1 MIRFALESRSVGS
14 SAARSHRKREPRKA
28 SRQPRPRGTVRTK
41 ILRVPNILNNSF
53 SKFAPPRSNKMKNY
67 KNLSLIL
74 TLLAAAS
81 VAPDVS
87 GQSNPVRPSSA
98 KSSRISAIP
107 AQNER
112 PTAEITAACS
122 AAADELLETRR
133 LVEALDF
140 ENAALVKR
148 LETEREISSLLK
160 KAGDAREAE
169 AAALRSAL
177 AAKEET
183 IAAKEAVIENRQ
195 QMIEVLKKKSNS
207 PLRRIAD
214 LLIGAAVFAV
224 LK

>member
-1 MIRFALESRSVGS
+1 
-14 SAARSHRKREPRKA
+14 
-28 SRQPRPRGTVRTK
+28 
-41 ILRVPNILNNSF
+41 
-53 SKFAPPRSNKMKNY
+53 MKNY